1 MTDSGIDTG
10 ASEKIAIIGMAG
22 RFPSARSVSQFWRL
36 IANERMGTR
45 WFTEEELLAEGVSQA
60 ELSDPAYVRA
70 ANYVPDMECFDAG
83 FFGFSPREASI
94 LDPQHRHFLEVSW
107 EAFEDA
113 GHMPES
119 FDGRIGVFAGSG
131 MQAYM
136 PFNLL
141 TNPDLVEEIGMFLL
155 RHTGNDKDF
164 LTTRLSYL
172 LNLQG
177 PSINVQTACS
187 TSLVAVHQAAASL
200 LSMEC
205 DMALAGGVTIELP
218 HRHGYKFA
226 GGEILSPDGRCRAFD
241 NDSQGTV
248 FGSGA
253 AVVML
258 RRLEDALADGDD
270 IRAVLLGSAVN
281 NDGAQKAGY
290 LAPSV
295 DGQAEAAAEAL
306 AIAGVDADTVTYVE
320 AHGTGTPVGDPI
332 ELAAL
337 SQVYETGGTG
347 FCGIGSVKSNVG
359 HLDTAAGAVS
369 LIKVIE
375 SLRHETI
382 PASLHYETPNERF
395 DIASSPF
402 YVVDKTQPW
411 PRQEIPRRAAVNSLG
426 VGGTNAHAIVEE
438 APVRPKTPDQD
449 IWRILPFSARTP
461 ASLEGLR
468 QKWCEFLDE
477 GDVPALADAA
487 FTLKQGR
494 REFGSRMVVVA
505 KDADS
510 LGEAMS
516 GQHSARVATGAIP
529 KGTPDVVFMF
539 PGGGAQYPGAGAG
552 LLESSEAFRAA
563 VDECFSH
570 LPEDAPADLRM
581 MMFERNLTDDVARE
595 KLEMSGYAIPA
606 LFILEYA
613 YARMWQGWGIEPA
626 AVFGHS
632 AGEYAAAAIA
642 NVMSVRDA
650 LKIVTWR
657 GKVMDAA
664 AAGAMS
670 VIPASRD
677 KTLELVGDSLD
688 IAALNARDL
697 CVVSGE
703 VSEIA
708 ALESRLVGTEYEAT
722 RVRINVAAHSR
733 ILDDQ
738 LDNFRRGIQDVS
750 LKAPDIPFVS
760 SLRGDWA
767 DEGDFETVD
776 YWVNHLRHTVLF
788 ADAVETILKK
798 PNQII
803 LEVGPGQTLGPLAQ
817 MSEAENSPLAVLASG
832 KQPKD
837 TEDDYVVALT
847 TAGAIWAHG
856 GKLDWSK
863 LPGADAGQRV
873 SLPTYAFAK
882 ERHWIE
888 PGIGT
893 KKIEEGAV
901 SHPVQMIRAEN
912 PDDWYQTLQ
921 WIDAPLPPE
930 SPARNETWLV
940 FHGEDPVSEALIEEL
955 KHRDCHC
962 YIVRPGDS
970 FQQKEQEYQLRPG
983 NPEDYEELLAK
994 LPKQPTHI
1002 SHHWA
1007 LAEGE
1012 KSTQDRLFDS
1022 GFCLT
1027 RAIQSADPA
1036 DNIHLSFVG
1045 SGSVSVKGEP
1055 VTNPELT
1062 TLLGPVRVAPREISG
1077 LSTQY
1082 IDVET
1087 TADPRGMAMLLLEEH
1102 DVGAME
1108 DRVAY
1113 RQGARFSEQLVPLET
1128 TEATDVPKRLSPSGC
1143 YVITG
1148 GLSGIGL
1155 ALAGYIGKTV
1165 QGKIALLGR
1174 TAMPE
1179 ETRWE
1184 DILETDPGSSEAHTI
1199 TAIRDIRAAGGKV
1212 LTVATDVADA
1222 AALEKS
1228 LARIQEEFGEIS
1240 GLFHGAGI
1248 IDDAPLMMKTLADTH
1263 RVMSAKVE
1271 GGRNLSQ
1278 LLPEGSLDFFAVFSS
1293 TSVITAPPGQVDYV
1307 AANAYLE
1314 SLAASREDGLAISW
1328 GAWRDIGM
1336 ASRAYGGAETG
1347 GAGSHPLLGPMQ
1359 TAEDGTISFTTVYD
1373 PEALWV
1379 LNEHVVGGVPVLPG
1393 TGYIEIA
1400 EAAMTAVSEGKP
1412 WEMQSLS
1419 LASPLA
1425 FPDDKRLH
1433 VTVSLIPED
1442 KGYEFR
1448 VESASTA
1455 EGERTEHCRALVKMV
1470 RKSDQKL
1477 PEDFQK
1483 ACEMALSEKSGHDSQ
1498 ENLIDFGPRW
1508 DNVVDI
1514 RSGSEVI
1521 EADFRLA
1528 DEFAA
1533 DLEVYSVHPGLTDEA
1548 ATIGLNLLAD
1558 VGTEGAFYAPM
1569 SVERIRILGPLP
1581 QILKSKAK
1589 IVAQTPKRF
1598 ASFDVVISDEAGNA
1612 LMILEGFALR
1622 RVEGSSFEAEEES
1635 ASLVDKIISQ
1645 GIRSSEAP
1653 GIFSRLLNSDS
1664 RQTLVS
1670 PTPILDLRRE
1680 MMRGAAP
1687 RKKTVASSDDAANA
1701 ADYSN
1706 AVEQKIAEFW
1716 RDLLGV
1722 ENPQPDDDFFDLGGH
1737 SLAAVRL
1744 FAKIRKEYETDLPL
1758 ATLFEAPTLRQLS
1771 EVVIAEGGIDLG
1783 QASGEAE
1790 APSSEPV
1797 KREWSPLVQ
1806 IKKGEEGVHPLY
1818 LVHGAGGD
1826 VLTFRSLSD
1835 YLDPRLPFF
1844 ALRAKG
1850 SNGDIELDET
1860 IEEMATTYLKAVRE
1874 HQPEGP
1880 YTLGGYSGGG
1890 NIAYEMAQQLVA
1902 AGETVNH
1909 IIMFDTL
1916 SADALINPPSLLRRL
1931 WEIRRWSMKDVLSWP
1946 KRKLL
1951 YYFFQ
1956 AQAKRANLS
1965 KIVDDHILAGE
1976 RIPPELI
1983 EHRMTTN
1990 YVQAED
1996 RYEPKPYDGDIIILR
2011 ALKVKTE
2018 FLAVGRNLG
2027 WDNMVSGEITVYDF
2041 NCNHF
2046 DMMQDP
2052 TIGAI
2057 GDVLNKT
2064 LFDD

>member
-1 MTDSGIDTG
+1 MTDSAIETG
-10 ASEKIAIIGMAG
+10 ASEKIAIVGMAG
-22 RFPSARSVSQFWRL
+22 RFPSARTVDQFWRL
-36 IANERMGTR
+36 IASERMGTR

-60 ELSDPAYVRA
+60 ELADPAYVRA

-113 GHMPES
+113 GHMPEN
-119 FDGRIGVFAGSG
+119 FDGRVGVFAGSG

-177 PSINVQTACS
+177 PSVNVQTACS

-253 AVVML
+253 AVVIL
-258 RRLEDALADGDD
+258 RRLEDAIADGDD

-337 SQVYETGGTG
+337 SQVYEAGGTG
-347 FCGIGSVKSNVG
+347 FCGIGSVKTNVG
-359 HLDTAAGAVS
+359 HLDTAAGTVS
-369 LIKVIE
+369 LIKVVE

-402 YVVDKTQPW
+402 YVVDKSQPW
-411 PRQEIPRRAAVNSLG
+411 PRQEAPRRAAVNSLG

-438 APVRPKTPDQD
+438 APLRPKTVHED

-461 ASLEGLR
+461 DTLEGLR
-468 QKWCEFLDE
+468 QKWCGFLDDNE
-477 GDVPALADAA
+477 ELPVLADAA
-487 FTLKQGR
+487 YTLKHGR
-494 REFGSRMVVVA
+494 REFNSRMAVVA
-505 KDADS
+505 KDGSS
-510 LGEAMS
+510 LSEAMS
-516 GQHSARVATGAIP
+516 GQLSSRVAKGTAP
-529 KGTPDVVFMF
+529 KGNPDVVFMF

-552 LLESSEAFRAA
+552 LLESSETFKAA
-563 VDECFSH
+563 VDDCFSQM
-570 LPEDAPADLRM
+570 PDDAPADLRM
-581 MMFERNLTDDVARE
+581 MMFERALTDDAARE

-613 YARMWQGWGIEPA
+613 YARMWQGWGIEPS

-703 VSEIA
+703 VSEID
-708 ALESRLVGTEYEAT
+708 ALESRLAGTEYEPT

-738 LDNFRRGIQDVS
+738 LDNFRGGIQDVS
-750 LKAPDIPFVS
+750 LKAPEIPFVS

-767 DEGDFETVD
+767 DEGDFETID

-803 LEVGPGQTLGPLAQ
+803 LEVGPGQTLGPLTQ

-832 KQPKD
+832 RLPKD

-863 LPGADAGQRV
+863 LPGANSGQKV

-888 PGIGT
+888 PGTGA
-893 KKIEEGAV
+893 KQAEETAI
-901 SHPVQMIRAEN
+901 SHPVELKRAEN
-912 PDDWYQTLQ
+912 PEDWYQTLH
-921 WIDAPLPPE
+921 WVDAPLPPE
-930 SPARNETWLV
+930 SPVRNQVWLV
-940 FHGEDPVSEALIEEL
+940 FHGDDPLSEALIQEL
-955 KHRDCHC
+955 KSRDCVC
-962 YIVRPGDS
+962 YVVRPGS
-970 FQQKEQEYQLRPG
+970 EFSVGEQAYRVRPG
-983 NPEDYEELLAK
+983 VSEDYEELLAK
-994 LPKQPTHI
+994 FPKQPTHI

-1007 LAEGE
+1007 LGE
-1012 KSTQDRLFDS
+1012 MRPGSQDCLFDS

-1036 DNIHLSFVG
+1036 ENIHLTFVG
-1045 SGSVSVKGEP
+1045 SGSVSVKDEA
-1055 VTNPELT
+1055 VTNPELA

-1082 IDVET
+1082 IDIEEA
-1087 TADPRGMAMLLLEEH
+1087 ADFKGMAMLLLEEH

-1108 DRVAY
+1108 DRIAY
-1113 RQGARFSEQLVPLET
+1113 RQGARYTEQLASLK
-1128 TEATDVPKRLSPSGC
+1128 TEVTAEVPKKLSRSGC

-1155 ALAGYIGKTV
+1155 ALADYLGKTV
-1165 QGKIALLGR
+1165 QGRIALLGR

-1179 ETRWE
+1179 QSNWDEIVKET
-1184 DILETDPGSSEAHTI
+1184 PGSSEARAIMT
-1199 TAIRDIRAAGGKV
+1199 IRDITAAGGEV
-1212 LTVATDVADA
+1212 LTVAADVADT
-1222 AALEKS
+1222 ES
-1228 LARIQEEFGEIS
+1228 LAKALNQIREKFGEVS

-1248 IDDAPLMMKTLADTH
+1248 IDDAPLMMKSLEDAH
-1263 RVMSAKVE
+1263 RVMSAKVD
-1271 GGRNLSQ
+1271 GGRNLST
-1278 LLPEGSLDFFAVFSS
+1278 LMPDGSIDFFAVFSS

-1336 ASRAYGGAETG
+1336 ASRAYGGIE
-1347 GAGSHPLLGPMQ
+1347 GSDKGPHPLLGPKQ
-1359 TAEDGTISFTTVYD
+1359 FAEDGTISFTTLYD

-1379 LNEHVVGGVPVLPG
+1379 LNEHIVGGVPVLPG
-1393 TGYIEIA
+1393 TGYIEMVQ
-1400 EAAMTAVSEGKP
+1400 AAMASAFEGKA

-1425 FPDDKRLH
+1425 FPDNRRLH

-1448 VESASTA
+1448 VESAATPDGA
-1455 EGERTEHCRALVKMV
+1455 QTEHCRALVKTI
-1470 RKSDQKL
+1470 RKSDQEL
-1477 PEDFQK
+1477 PATFQK
-1483 ACEMALSEKSGHDSQ
+1483 PCETSLSEKSGHDSQ

-1508 DNVVDI
+1508 DNIGDI
-1514 RSGSEVI
+1514 RTGTDVI

-1528 DEFAA
+1528 DEFIA
-1533 DLEVYSVHPGLTDEA
+1533 DLEVYCAHPGLTDEA

-1569 SVERIRILGPLP
+1569 SVERIRILGPLTKS
-1581 QILKSKAK
+1581 LKSKAK
-1589 IVAQTPKRF
+1589 MVAQTPKRF
-1598 ASFDVVISDEAGNA
+1598 ASFDVVIFDDTGNA
-1612 LMILEGFALR
+1612 VMILEGFALR
-1622 RVEGSSFEAEEES
+1622 RVEGSSFEADEGSS
-1635 ASLVDKIISQ
+1635 ALVDKIISQ
-1645 GIRSSEAP
+1645 GIKASEAP
-1653 GIFSRLLNSDS
+1653 EIFARLLNSEN
-1664 RQTLVS
+1664 RQALVS
-1670 PTPILDLRRE
+1670 PTSILDLRRE

-1687 RKKTVASSDDAANA
+1687 RKKAAASDGEALT
-1701 ADYSN
+1701 ADYGN

-1722 ENPQPDDDFFDLGGH
+1722 EQPQPDDDFFDLGGH

-1771 EVVIAEGGIDLG
+1771 EVVVSEGAIDLG
-1783 QASGEAE
+1783 TVSGDSEQ
-1790 APSSEPV
+1790 PVSEPA
-1797 KREWSPLVQ
+1797 KKGWTPLVQ
-1806 IKKGEEGVHPLY
+1806 ITKGEDGLKPLY

-1826 VLTFRSLSD
+1826 VLTFRSLSS
-1835 YLDPRLPFF
+1835 YLDPRLPFL

-1850 SNGDIELDET
+1850 SSGDIEIDET
-1860 IEEMATTYLKAVRE
+1860 IEEMAATYLKAVRE

-1880 YTLGGYSGGG
+1880 YSLGGYSGGG

-1902 AGETVNH
+1902 SGETVDQ
-1909 IIMFDTL
+1909 IILFDTL
-1916 SADALINPPSLLRRL
+1916 SADALIDPPGLLRRL
-1931 WEIRRWSMKDVLSWP
+1931 WEIRHWGIKDVLSWP
-1946 KRKLL
+1946 KRKIEN
-1951 YYFFQ
+1951 YI
-1956 AQAKRANLS
+1956 AQAIFKKSNLT
-1965 KIVDDHILAGE
+1965 KVVEDHVAAGE
-1976 RIPPELI
+1976 RIPAELI

-1990 YVQAED
+1990 YVQAEHN
-1996 RYEPKPYDGDIIILR
+1996 YEPKPYDGDIVILR

-2027 WDNMVSGEITVYDF
+2027 WDNLVSGEITVYDF

-2057 GDVLNKT
+2057 GDVLNHT
-2064 LFDD
+2064 LLDD